1 MKDGDYQ
8 QRLIDGDFLP
18 LSHQLVLHTTWVDG
32 SVGRPLSTPTAQFA
46 PPHFGPMPC
55 LFAASP
61 SQICLFLVAFSM
73 QISGMSHGKI
83 KTARPCWS
91 RSPSVRNNGQLNII
105 KQSTLILAKKD
116 NLDHVLLNCLYPAAI
131 KKKKQDTVF
140 SCPSR
145 QIPLFYWL
153 ESRQKAAEY
162 KTPCKARSCKG
173 LKTIKWITH
182 CPLTSR
188 TVTTNGKCFLGI
200 SICVIVTFCSI
211 RSRSMSNL
219 QKTNF

>member
-61 SQICLFLVAFSM
+61 SQISLFLVAFSM

-131 KKKKQDTVF
+131 KKKKAG
-140 SCPSR
+140 
-145 QIPLFYWL
+145 Y
-153 ESRQKAAEY
+153 
-162 KTPCKARSCKG
+162 
-173 LKTIKWITH
+173 
-182 CPLTSR
+182 
-188 TVTTNGKCFLGI
+188 CFLL
-200 SICVIVTFCSI
+200 SLETDPSFLLI
-211 RSRSMSNL
+211 REQTESC
-219 QKTNF
+219 